1 MFFLL
6 NKLKKI
12 PFPFFQKK
20 TASLNYNNINSNDFN
35 NNNGE
40 QFLKELS
47 PFYFDETI
55 QYDPETLDVLI
66 KYKKVKNKK

>member
-1 MFFLL
+1 MFLLL

-20 TASLNYNNINSNDFN
+20 TAFFNSNNINSNDF
-35 NNNGE
+35 NNGE

>member
-12 PFPFFQKK
+12 SFLFFQKIK
-20 TASLNYNNINSNDFN
+20 ISSLNNNINSNDFN
-35 NNNGE
+35 NSE

-47 PFYFDETI
+47 PFYFDDTI

>member
-6 NKLKKI
+6 NKLKK
-12 PFPFFQKK
+12 FFFLFFQKNK
-20 TASLNYNNINSNDFN
+20 TASLNNNINRNDFN
-35 NNNGE
+35 NSE

>member
-12 PFPFFQKK
+12 PFLFFRKR
-20 TASLNYNNINSNDFN
+20 TDSLNYNNINNNDF
-35 NNNGE
+35 NNGE

-47 PFYFDETI
+47 PFYFDETT

>member
-6 NKLKKI
+6 NKLKK
-12 PFPFFQKK
+12 FFFLFFQKNK
-20 TASLNYNNINSNDFN
+20 TASLNNNINSNDFN
-35 NNNGE
+35 NSE

>member
-12 PFPFFQKK
+12 PFPFSQKK
-20 TASLNYNNINSNDFN
+20 TASLNYNNINSNDF
-35 NNNGE
+35 NNGE

>member
-1 MFFLL
+1 MFFFL

-12 PFPFFQKK
+12 SFLFFQKNK
-20 TASLNYNNINSNDFN
+20 TASLTNNNSSNDFKN
-35 NNNGE
+35 SE

>member
-12 PFPFFQKK
+12 LFSFFQKK
-20 TASLNYNNINSNDFN
+20 TASLNYNNINTNDF
-35 NNNGE
+35 NNGE

-66 KYKKVKNKK
+66 KYKKVKNKKH

>member
-12 PFPFFQKK
+12 SFLFFQKNK
-20 TASLNYNNINSNDFN
+20 TVSLNNKTNSNDFN
-35 NNNGE
+35 NSE

>member
-12 PFPFFQKK
+12 PFQFFQKK

-35 NNNGE
+35 NGE
-40 QFLKELS
+40 QFFKELS

>member
-12 PFPFFQKK
+12 PFQFFQKK
-20 TASLNYNNINSNDFN
+20 TASLNYNNINSNDF
-35 NNNGE
+35 NNGE

-66 KYKKVKNKK
+66 KYKKVKNKKK

>member
-1 MFFLL
+1 MFFLF

-12 PFPFFQKK
+12 FLLFFQKSK
-20 TASLNYNNINSNDFN
+20 PASLNKNINSNDFN
-35 NNNGE
+35 NSE

-55 QYDPETLDVLI
+55 RYDPETLDVLI
-66 KYKKVKNKK
+66 RYKKVKNKKQ

>member
-1 MFFLL
+1 MSFLL

-12 PFPFFQKK
+12 TFLFFQKNK
-20 TASLNYNNINSNDFN
+20 TASLNNNVYSNDFN
-35 NNNGE
+35 NSE

-66 KYKKVKNKK
+66 KYKKVKNKKL

>member
-1 MFFLL
+1 MFLLL
-6 NKLKKI
+6 NKLKTI
-12 PFPFFQKK
+12 SFLFFQKNK
-20 TASLNYNNINSNDFN
+20 TSSLNNNINSNDFN
-35 NNNGE
+35 NSE

-47 PFYFDETI
+47 PFYFDDTI

>member
-1 MFFLL
+1 MFLLL

-12 PFPFFQKK
+12 SFLFFQKNK
-20 TASLNYNNINSNDFN
+20 TSSLNNNINSNDFN
-35 NNNGE
+35 NSE

-66 KYKKVKNKK
+66 KYKKVKNKKQ

>member
-12 PFPFFQKK
+12 SFLFFQKNK
-20 TASLNYNNINSNDFN
+20 TASLKNNINSNDFKN
-35 NNNGE
+35 SE

>member
-1 MFFLL
+1 MFFLFK
-6 NKLKKI
+6 KLKKI
-12 PFPFFQKK
+12 SFLFFQKNK
-20 TASLNYNNINSNDFN
+20 PVSLNNNINSNDFN
-35 NNNGE
+35 NSE

>member
-6 NKLKKI
+6 NKLNKI
-12 PFPFFQKK
+12 SFLFFQKNK
-20 TASLNYNNINSNDFN
+20 TSSLDNNINSNDFN
-35 NNNGE
+35 NSE

-66 KYKKVKNKK
+66 KYKKEINKK

>member
-1 MFFLL
+1 MSFLL

-12 PFPFFQKK
+12 TFLFFQKNK
-20 TASLNYNNINSNDFN
+20 SASLNNNFNSNDFN
-35 NNNGE
+35 NSE

>member
-6 NKLKKI
+6 NKLKKL
-12 PFPFFQKK
+12 FFLFFQKNK
-20 TASLNYNNINSNDFN
+20 TVSLNNNINSNDFN
-35 NNNGE
+35 NSE

>member
-12 PFPFFQKK
+12 PFQFFQKK
-20 TASLNYNNINSNDFN
+20 TASLNYNNINSNDF
-35 NNNGE
+35 NNGE

>member
-1 MFFLL
+1 MSFLL

-12 PFPFFQKK
+12 TFLFFQKNK
-20 TASLNYNNINSNDFN
+20 PASLNNNFNSNDFN
-35 NNNGE
+35 NSE

-66 KYKKVKNKK
+66 KYKKVKNKKQ

>member
-12 PFPFFQKK
+12 AFLFFQKNK
-20 TASLNYNNINSNDFN
+20 TASLNNNIYSNDFYN
-35 NNNGE
+35 SE

>member
-1 MFFLL
+1 MFLLL

-12 PFPFFQKK
+12 PFQFFQKK
-20 TASLNYNNINSNDFN
+20 TASLNYNNINSNDF
-35 NNNGE
+35 NNGE

>member
-12 PFPFFQKK
+12 PFPFFQNK
-20 TASLNYNNINSNDFN
+20 TASLNNNINSNDFN
-35 NNNGE
+35 NSE

>member
-12 PFPFFQKK
+12 SFLFFQKNK
-20 TASLNYNNINSNDFN
+20 TSSLNNNINSNDF
-35 NNNGE
+35 NNGE

-47 PFYFDETI
+47 PFYFDDTI

>member
-6 NKLKKI
+6 HKLKKL
-12 PFPFFQKK
+12 FFLFFQKNK
-20 TASLNYNNINSNDFN
+20 TASLNNNINSNDFN
-35 NNNGE
+35 NSE

-66 KYKKVKNKK
+66 KYKKVKKIKQ

>member
-12 PFPFFQKK
+12 SFLFFQKNK
-20 TASLNYNNINSNDFN
+20 TASLNNNIKSNDFN
-35 NNNGE
+35 NSE
-40 QFLKELS
+40 QFIKELS

-55 QYDPETLDVLI
+55 QYDPETFDVLI
-66 KYKKVKNKK
+66 KYKKVKNKKQ

>member
-6 NKLKKI
+6 NKLKK
-12 PFPFFQKK
+12 FFFLFFQKNK
-20 TASLNYNNINSNDFN
+20 TASLNNNINSNDFN
-35 NNNGE
+35 NSE

-66 KYKKVKNKK
+66 KYKKVKNK

>member
-6 NKLKKI
+6 NKLKKL
-12 PFPFFQKK
+12 FFLFFQKNK
-20 TASLNYNNINSNDFN
+20 TASLNNNINSNDFN
-35 NNNGE
+35 NSE

-66 KYKKVKNKK
+66 KYKKVKNKKQ

>member
-12 PFPFFQKK
+12 PFQFFQKK
-20 TASLNYNNINSNDFN
+20 TASLNYNNINSNDF
-35 NNNGE
+35 NNGE

-66 KYKKVKNKK
+66 KYKKVKNKKQ

>member
-12 PFPFFQKK
+12 SFLFLQKNK
-20 TASLNYNNINSNDFN
+20 TSFLNNNINSNDFN
-35 NNNGE
+35 NSE

-66 KYKKVKNKK
+66 KYKKVKNKKQ

>member
-12 PFPFFQKK
+12 SFLFFQKNK
-20 TASLNYNNINSNDFN
+20 TVSLNNKNKSNDFN
-35 NNNGE
+35 NSE

-55 QYDPETLDVLI
+55 QYDPETFDVLI
-66 KYKKVKNKK
+66 KYKKIKNKK

>member
-12 PFPFFQKK
+12 PFPFFQKNK
-20 TASLNYNNINSNDFN
+20 PASLNNNINSDDFN
-35 NNNGE
+35 NSE

-47 PFYFDETI
+47 PFYSDETI

>member
-12 PFPFFQKK
+12 PFQFFQKK

-35 NNNGE
+35 NSE

>member
-12 PFPFFQKK
+12 SFLFFQKNK
-20 TASLNYNNINSNDFN
+20 TVSLANTYSSCDFN
-35 NNNGE
+35 NYE

-47 PFYFDETI
+47 PFYFEETI

-66 KYKKVKNKK
+66 RYKNLKNK

>member
-12 PFPFFQKK
+12 SFLFFQKNN
-20 TASLNYNNINSNDFN
+20 TSSLNNNINSNDFN
-35 NNNGE
+35 NSE